1 MEEKL
6 KSRFMGLYCMIL
18 ADGVVDSRELETVYR
33 IGRESYGLSAEEIT
47 STVRDAGTSFI
58 LPNTLEDKI
67 ELLYQMG
74 EIAWADGEIEESEKG
89 LMRRYAARMGF
100 EEKNLDDIVAYILER
115 VSRKMP
121 VSEVIKEIRNNE

>member
-33 IGRESYGLSAEEIT
+33 IGRENYGLSAEEIM
-47 STVRDAGTSFI
+47 STVRDSGTSFI
-58 LPNTLEDKI
+58 LPETIGEKV

-74 EIAWADGEIEESEKG
+74 EIAWADGEIEESEKS
-89 LMRRYAARMGF
+89 LMRRYASRMGF
-100 EEKNLDDIVAYILER
+100 EDENLDGIISYILDR
-115 VSRKMP
+115 VKGKVP
-121 VSEVIKEIRNNE
+121 VSEVIKEVTGNE

>member
-1 MEEKL
+1 
-6 KSRFMGLYCMIL
+6 MIL